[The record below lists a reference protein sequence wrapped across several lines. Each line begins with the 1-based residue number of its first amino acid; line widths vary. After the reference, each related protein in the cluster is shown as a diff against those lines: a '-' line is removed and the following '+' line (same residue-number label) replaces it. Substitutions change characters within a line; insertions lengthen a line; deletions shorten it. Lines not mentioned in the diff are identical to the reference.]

1 MKIVV
6 LIARL
11 LLGLVFL
18 VFGLNKY
25 FNFIPTPPLP
35 PGAAGQFASVMVSTK
50 YMWVVAAFEVVPGVL
65 LLINRYVPLALALV
79 APVIVNILTFDVLMQ
94 PQGLAMGAVVAILW
108 LFIAYRVRSAFSGLF
123 LQKVPE

>member
-1 MKIVV
+1 
-6 LIARL
+6 
-11 LLGLVFL
+11 
-18 VFGLNKY
+18 
-25 FNFIPTPPLP
+25 
-35 PGAAGQFASVMVSTK
+35 MVSTK

-108 LFIAYRVRSAFSGLF
+108 LLIFYRVRSAFSGLF
-123 LQKVPE
+123 QEKVPE